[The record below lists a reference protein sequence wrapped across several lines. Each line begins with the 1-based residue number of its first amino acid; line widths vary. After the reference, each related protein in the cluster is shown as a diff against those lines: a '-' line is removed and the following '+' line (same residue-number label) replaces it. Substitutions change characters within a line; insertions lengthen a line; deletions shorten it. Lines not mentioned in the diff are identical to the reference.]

1 MRGALIIGLA
11 IVLLIVAILVIKNV
25 GNDNPGGITETQ
37 AEKHTEQAQS
47 AADQANARIKDIRRQ
62 ASGSE

>member
-25 GNDNPGGITETQ
+25 VNDNPGVTETQ
-37 AEKHTEQAQS
+37 AEKYTEQAQS
-47 AADQANARIKDIRRQ
+47 AADQANEKIKDIRRQ
-62 ASGSE
+62 ASE

>member
-25 GNDNPGGITETQ
+25 GNDNPGGVTETQ
-37 AEKHTEQAQS
+37 AEKYTEQAQS
-47 AADQANARIKDIRRQ
+47 AADQANEKIRDIRRQ
-62 ASGSE
+62 ASE